1 MGISIVLNIKQFK
14 LQRKTRDINRQLPL
28 DVTKNWIKI
37 RKKSKYTKRK
47 RNNKFFF
54 IKLKKKKKIQ
64 I

>member
-37 RKKSKYTKRK
+37 RNESKYSKRVS
-47 RNNKFFF
+47 NDEFFF
-54 IKLKKKKKIQ
+54 MIFKKKKKIQ